1 MLVSIHERCEFKV
14 DSYRALTVKSAGQ
27 LPTGFEPGELYN
39 SRFHP
44 RGLQMSVVAATDA
57 IRSTGIDWKTIVD
70 NVQPDEIAVFSG
82 SIMSQLDDN
91 GFGGLMQSR
100 LKGHRVSA
108 SNCRWAST
116 ACPPIS
122 SMPTCSAASA

>member
-1 MLVSIHERCEFKV
+1 
-14 DSYRALTVKSAGQ
+14 
-27 LPTGFEPGELYN
+27 GFEPGELYN

-108 SNCRWAST
+108 KQL
-116 ACPPIS
+116 PL
-122 SMPTCSAASA
+122 